1 LGSTGETAILSK
13 EAALTLRPRTARS
26 RPAPEP
32 PLQRLLAQGPQ
43 SLSDAEL
50 LALLIGEGGAGISAL
65 PLARAALSQLGGLAG
80 VLNASRG
87 HFEAVAGLGA
97 RRHAR
102 AQAALEIAKRMLRQE
117 LVRGPVLNAPAR
129 VRDYLRLSFGRIG
142 HEVFTVLFLDA
153 QQRLIACEELFRG
166 TLTQTSVYPREVVRR
181 ALALNCAAVIL
192 SHNHPSGIAE
202 PSRADQVLTR
212 ELQNALKLVDVQV
225 LDHIIVAATASVSFA
240 ELGLL

>member
-1 LGSTGETAILSK
+1 LTSR
-13 EAALTLRPRTARS
+13 ALTSRMWPLS
-26 RPAPEP
+26 ERPAR
-32 PLQRLLAQGPQ
+32 RLHAQGVQ

-50 LALLIGEGGAGISAL
+50 LALLMGGGSSGSSAL
-65 PLARAALSQLGGLAG
+65 DLARLALSELGGLAG
-80 VLNASRG
+80 VLHASRTQ
-87 HFEAVAGLGA
+87 FEEIAGLGP

-102 AQAALEIAKRMLRQE
+102 AQAVLEIAKRMLRQE
-117 LVRGPVLNAPAR
+117 LVRGPVLNAPGR
-129 VRDYLRLSFGRIG
+129 VRDFLRLSFGRIG

-181 ALALNCAAVIL
+181 ALTLNCASVIL

-202 PSRADQVLTR
+202 PSRADQILTR
-212 ELQNALKLVDVQV
+212 ELQSALKLVDVQV
-225 LDHIIVAATASVSFA
+225 LDHIIVAAAESVSFA

>member
-1 LGSTGETAILSK
+1 MPSRAPP
-13 EAALTLRPRTARS
+13 AASAAPAGRDWPAS
-26 RPAPEP
+26 ERPA
-32 PLQRLLAQGPQ
+32 QRLLAQGAQ
-43 SLSDAEL
+43 ALSDAEL
-50 LALLIGEGGAGISAL
+50 LALLMDGGAAAL
-65 PLARAALSQLGGLAG
+65 ELARVALSELGGLAG
-80 VLNASRG
+80 VLHASPSQY
-87 HFEAVAGLGA
+87 AAIAGWGA

-117 LVRGPVLNAPAR
+117 LARGPVLSAPDR
-129 VRDYLRLSFGRIG
+129 VRDFLRLSFGRID

-181 ALALNCAAVIL
+181 ALKLNCASVIL

-225 LDHIIVAATASVSFA
+225 LDHIIVAAGASVSFA